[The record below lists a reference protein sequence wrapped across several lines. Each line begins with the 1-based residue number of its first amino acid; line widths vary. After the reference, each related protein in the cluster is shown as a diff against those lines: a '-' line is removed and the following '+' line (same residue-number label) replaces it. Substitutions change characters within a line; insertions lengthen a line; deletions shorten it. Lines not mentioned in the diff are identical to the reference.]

1 MAARRNGLI
10 INTAVSPLIQS
21 YSEPYSVVY

>member
-1 MAARRNGLI
+1 MASRRNGLI
-10 INTAVSPLIQS
+10 ISTAVSPLIQS